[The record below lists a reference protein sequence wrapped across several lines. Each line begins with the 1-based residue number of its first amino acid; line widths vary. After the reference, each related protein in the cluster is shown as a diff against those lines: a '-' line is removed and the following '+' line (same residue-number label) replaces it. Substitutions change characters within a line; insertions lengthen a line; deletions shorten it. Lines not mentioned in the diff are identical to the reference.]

1 MERAEM
7 KYHGNEKTDADV
19 EEHQNGL
26 AVTPDAVGD
35 LWRKNIGRN
44 FSSLI
49 LGIDGGIDGS
59 QSQSS
64 FRGSTKGAL
73 IHLFTQFL
81 SSLAQH
87 YRVGCVHQFG
97 L

>member
-1 MERAEM
+1 MERVDM
-7 KYHGNEKTDADV
+7 KYHGNEKTDADM

-35 LWRKNIGRN
+35 SWRKNIGRN

-49 LGIDGGIDGS
+49 LGIDGS
-59 QSQSS
+59 QSQNS
-64 FRGSTKGAL
+64 FRSPTKGAL

-87 YRVGCVHQFG
+87 YRVGGVHQFG